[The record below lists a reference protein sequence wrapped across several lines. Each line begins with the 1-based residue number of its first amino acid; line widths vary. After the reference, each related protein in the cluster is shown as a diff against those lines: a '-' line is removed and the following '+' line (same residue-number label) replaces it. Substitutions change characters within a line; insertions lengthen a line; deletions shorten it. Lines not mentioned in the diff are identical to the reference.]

1 MKLLGNIVLIG
12 TLLCSNAFAVAQ
24 NDDIRILIDVS
35 GSMKLNDPNNLRKP
49 ALRMLNGLIPSGA
62 KAGVWTFG
70 RFVNRQVKP
79 STVNKAWRKK
89 ADAGA
94 AQIHSNGLFT
104 NIESALT
111 KATVGWNKKDK
122 KWRRNIILLTDG
134 QVDISKD
141 PAKNKISRQN
151 IIDKNLKRLK
161 ALGVKVHVVALS
173 RSTDETLLKRIALET
188 EGSFEIAETDKD
200 LQRIFFKMFERAT
213 QPDTVPL
220 IGNNFVVD
228 KSIKEM
234 TLLIF
239 KDAKSKKNTQLFDPT
254 GRVINKHKKYRDVS
268 WRSEQG
274 YDLVTITKPKSG
286 KWQLDAKQDGD
297 NRVMVV
303 TDLKL
308 IVKAPPPYMLPN
320 QPLSLIAELQN
331 KGKIIRKNSFLRF
344 VKFNIEHIDDEG
356 ISRKSKLPMSKHRSE
371 KGQYPFLINEDLQE
385 GEHVIVVSADSNT
398 FKRTKRFTVEV
409 QWPIKVDIIP
419 KPKSPGYYS
428 LIVTPREEY
437 IDVDTLDLKII
448 LEKPSGEKESVVML
462 KSGGTLVS
470 TLNATSSNHV
480 HVLRVSMQAMSVTET
495 KLSYDL
501 GEFPFIGVEKIEE
514 IIEPVKTPDMVK
526 NEVEEDDTEIKDEPE
541 IISEAVDEETDWMMV
556 GIITVLV
563 NVVVIG
569 VGVGVFMYIRKKKM
583 PDELSL
589 DDDLDL
595 EV

>member
-1 MKLLGNIVLIG
+1 
-12 TLLCSNAFAVAQ
+12 
-24 NDDIRILIDVS
+24 
-35 GSMKLNDPNNLRKP
+35 MKLNDPNNLRKP
-49 ALRMLNGLIPSGA
+49 ALRMLNGLIPTGA

-70 RFVNRQVKP
+70 RFVNMQVKP
-79 STVNKAWRKK
+79 SKVNKAWRKK

-111 KATVGWNKKDK
+111 KATAGWNKKDK

-134 QVDISKD
+134 QVDISKN

-151 IIDKNLKRLK
+151 IIDKNLKKLK

-213 QPDTVPL
+213 KPDTVPL
-220 IGNNFVVD
+220 IGNSFVVD

-239 KDAKSKKNTQLFDPT
+239 KDARTKKKTQLFDPT
-254 GRVINKHKKYRDVS
+254 GRVINKDKKYRDVS
-268 WRSEQG
+268 WRSDEG
-274 YDLVTITKPKSG
+274 YDLVTITKPKNG
-286 KWQLDAKQDGD
+286 KWRLDAKQDGD
-297 NRVMVV
+297 NRVMIV

-308 IVKAPPPYMLPN
+308 IAKAPPPYILPN
-320 QPLSLIAELQN
+320 QPLSIIAELQN
-331 KGKIIRKNSFLRF
+331 KGKVIRKNSFLKF
-344 VKFNIEHIDDEG
+344 VKFNIEHIDSEG
-356 ISRKSKLPMSKHRSE
+356 VSRKSDLPMSKHRSE
-371 KGQYPFLINEDLQE
+371 KGQYPFLINQDLKE
-385 GEHVIVVSADSNT
+385 GEHVLVVSADSNT
-398 FKRTKRFTVEV
+398 FKRSKRFSVEV

-419 KPKSPGYYS
+419 KPKSPGFYS
-428 LIVTPREEY
+428 LVVTPREEY
-437 IDVDTLDLKII
+437 IDVDTLELKII
-448 LEKPSGEKESVVML
+448 LEKPSGEKESVAML

-470 TLNATSSNHV
+470 TLNASGSNHV
-480 HVLRVSMQAMSVTET
+480 HVLRVSMQAMSVTDT

-501 GEFPFIGVEKIEE
+501 GEYPFIGVEKIEE
-514 IIEPVKTPDMVK
+514 IIEPINKPVKEN
-526 NEVEEDDTEIKDEPE
+526 NEDKELEPE
-541 IISEAVDEETDWMMV
+541 VISEEIEEETDWVMV

-563 NVVVIG
+563 NLVIIGIG
-569 VGVGVFMYIRKKKM
+569 VGVYLYIRKKKT

-589 DDDLDL
+589 DDDDL
-595 EV
+595 ELEV